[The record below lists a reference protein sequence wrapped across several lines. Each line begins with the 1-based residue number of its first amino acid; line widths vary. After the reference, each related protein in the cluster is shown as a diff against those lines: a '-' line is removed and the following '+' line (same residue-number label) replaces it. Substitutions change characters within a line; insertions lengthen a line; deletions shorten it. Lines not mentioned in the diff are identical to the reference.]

1 MVYLTA
7 TNLNQEFGSLK
18 INASLECEQGTM
30 TCIVGPSGSGKST
43 LLRLLSGLLPSKTSD
58 QKIVLD
64 NVDISNLP
72 PNKRNIGM
80 VFQNYNL
87 FDHLSVQDNVAYG
100 LISDGIPKKQAR
112 KMASDFLSQFELKG
126 FEKRYPETLSGGESQ
141 RVALARTLIVKP
153 KLVLFDEPL
162 SALDAPL
169 RKKLGLLI
177 KEMQKSFGFT
187 AIMVTHDLNEAKN
200 LADQIILIKKGSI
213 YWSGKAGDFKDEL
226 LN

>member
-1 MVYLTA
+1 MSYLIA

-18 INASLECEQGTM
+18 INASLKCEQGTM

-43 LLRLLSGLLPSKTSD
+43 LLRLLSGLLPPKTSD

-72 PNKRNIGM
+72 SNKRNIGM
-80 VFQNYNL
+80 VFQSYNL

-100 LISDGIPKKQAR
+100 LINNGIPKKQAR

-177 KEMQKSFGFT
+177 KELQKSFGFT
-187 AIMVTHDLNEAKN
+187 AIMVTHDLAEAKK

>member
-1 MVYLTA
+1 MSYLIA

-18 INASLECEQGTM
+18 INASLKCDQGTM

-43 LLRLLSGLLPSKTSD
+43 LLRLLSGLLPPKTSD

-64 NVDISNLP
+64 NVDISNLA

-80 VFQNYNL
+80 VFQSYNL

-100 LISDGIPKKQAR
+100 LINNGIPKKQAR

-213 YWSGKAGDFKDEL
+213 YWSGKAGDFNDEL

>member
-1 MVYLTA
+1 MSYLIA

-18 INASLECEQGTM
+18 INASLKCEQGTM

-43 LLRLLSGLLPSKTSD
+43 LLRLLSGLLPPKTSD

-72 PNKRNIGM
+72 SNKRNIGM
-80 VFQNYNL
+80 VFQSYNL

-100 LISDGIPKKQAR
+100 LISNGIPKKQAR

-177 KEMQKSFGFT
+177 KELQKSFGFT
-187 AIMVTHDLNEAKN
+187 AIMVTHDLAEAKK

>member
-1 MVYLTA
+1 MSYLIA
-7 TNLNQEFGSLK
+7 TNLNQEFGTLK
-18 INASLECEQGTM
+18 INASLKCEQGTM

-43 LLRLLSGLLPSKTSD
+43 LLRLLSGLLPPKTSD

-72 PNKRNIGM
+72 SNKRNIGM
-80 VFQNYNL
+80 VFQSYNL

-100 LISDGIPKKQAR
+100 LINNGIPKIQAR

-177 KEMQKSFGFT
+177 KELQKSFGFT
-187 AIMVTHDLNEAKN
+187 AIMVTHDLAEAKK

>member
-1 MVYLTA
+1 MSYLIA

-18 INASLECEQGTM
+18 INASLKCEQGTM

-43 LLRLLSGLLPSKTSD
+43 LLRLLSGLLPPKTSD

-80 VFQNYNL
+80 VFQSYNL

-100 LISDGIPKKQAR
+100 LINNGIPKKQAR